1 MLQRKLKELLNQG
14 YDKTG
19 SKAFK
24 TERNQRVLRA
34 LVFCA
39 ISVLSIS
46 GCNINVR
53 GKQRPLLRHDRIHG
67 EVELVAERRTDEQGT
82 SGSKRKSKTKVIEE
96 RIRLKTEGDIY
107 HPDFFFYTA
116 AVGVGLAQQSIDSDD
131 VSEKDRE
138 SLNEY
143 NIFGQLLRSKSYPTT
158 FHASKSEDLIA
169 RQFLGSLRTE
179 RKTEGATLLLRSKTS
194 PMTFQYN
201 TSETDQ
207 DELTSLA
214 TDFFERDDERFRY
227 SLNHEFSES
236 SHMSFDF
243 DRTEVSQRS
252 LGVSQNTD
260 TDRYSLLHDLSFGS
274 DEENRLDS
282 LFNYTDQSGSFDYKN
297 WQWEE
302 RLRLQHSRD
311 FQTHYDF
318 RFSELERVTFK
329 NQETRGRAGFEH
341 KLYDNMVT
349 TANIFASKTDLD
361 TQGDIKQNG
370 GSVAVN
376 YWKNNPW
383 GILYSTYTASLTKSK
398 QTGGTGTGIV
408 IDESHIFTDPLSI
421 TLDRVNIDT
430 SSIVVTDN
438 TGGITYTENDDYTV
452 TEINGRIQ
460 LIINTFGALPN
471 ISNGQEIYVDYNFF
485 IEPEREEDTTRQNF
499 TIKERFNNGIS
510 LYYAHRRQD
519 EDVSSSLTEISPDEF
534 TVNTIGADYIN
545 KGLFLQAEY
554 SDEDSTQIPS
564 TSKMLQGRY
573 SWSVNKD
580 TRASLRVS
588 NQWLDFD
595 EPDDRDVELFKS
607 GAEIFSRLTDEYSL
621 SARADYRDEDDTR
634 FGSTRGFQFNSEFQ
648 YNFRQLSLTAGV
660 EINSLDRRNDT
671 IDGDFLYFRL
681 KRSF

>member
-1 MLQRKLKELLNQG
+1 MLNQR
-14 YDKTG
+14 YEKTG
-19 SKAFK
+19 SREVK
-24 TERNQRVLRA
+24 TDRNQSVLRV
-34 LVFCA
+34 LVFCG
-39 ISVLSIS
+39 IGVLSVS
-46 GCNINVR
+46 GCDINIR
-53 GKQRPLLRHDRIHG
+53 GKQRPLLRHDRIKG

-82 SGSKRKSKTKVIEE
+82 SGNKRESKTKLIEE
-96 RIRLKTEGDIY
+96 RVRLKTEGDIY

-116 AVGVGLAQQSIDSDD
+116 AVGLGLARQSIDSDD
-131 VSEKDRE
+131 VTEKDRE
-138 SLNEY
+138 SLNDY
-143 NIFGQLLRSKSYPTT
+143 NIFAQLLRSKSYPTT
-158 FHASKSEDLIA
+158 FHANKSEDLIA

-179 RKTEGATLLLRSKTS
+179 RETMGASLLLRSKTS

-207 DELTSLA
+207 DELASLA
-214 TDFFERDDERFRY
+214 ADFFKRDDERFRY
-227 SLNHEFSES
+227 SLTHEFSKS

-252 LGVSQNTD
+252 LGVSQDTD
-260 TDRYSLLHDLSFGS
+260 TDRYSLLHDLNFGS

-282 LFNYTDQSGSFDYKN
+282 LFNYVDQTGSFDYKN

-302 RLRLQHSRD
+302 RLRLQHSQR
-311 FQTHYDF
+311 FQTNYDI
-318 RFSELERVTFK
+318 RFSELKRETFK
-329 NQETRGRAGFEH
+329 NQETRGKAGFEY
-341 KLYDNMVT
+341 KLYDNAVT
-349 TANIFASKTDLD
+349 TANIFTSKTDLD

-370 GSVAVN
+370 GTVSFN

-383 GILYSTYTASLTKSK
+383 GTLFSTYTASLTKSE
-398 QTGGTGTGIV
+398 QSSGAGAGVI
-408 IDESHIFTDPLSI
+408 IDESHIFTDPLPIS
-421 TLDRVNIDT
+421 LDRVNIDT

-438 TGGITYTENDDYTV
+438 TGLNIYTLGDDYTV

-460 LIINTFGALPN
+460 LNMTTLGGIPPN
-471 ISNGQEIYVDYNFF
+471 VSNGQEIYVDYNFF

-499 TIKERFNNGIS
+499 TIKERFNNGLS

-519 EDVSSSLTEISPDEF
+519 EDVSSSLTEITPDEF
-534 TVNTIGADYIN
+534 TVNTIGADYVN

-573 SWSVNKD
+573 SWPVNKD

-588 NQWLDFD
+588 NHWLDFD
-595 EPDDRDVELFKS
+595 EPDDRDVVLFKS
-607 GAEIFSRLTDEYSL
+607 GAEIFSRLSDEYSI

-634 FGSTRGFQFNSEFQ
+634 FGSTRGFQLNSEVQ
-648 YNFRQLSLTAGV
+648 YIFRQLSISAGI
-660 EINSLDRRNDT
+660 EINSLNRRNDT

>member
-1 MLQRKLKELLNQG
+1 MIKAERLQ
-14 YDKTG
+14 
-19 SKAFK
+19 A
-24 TERNQRVLRA
+24 VLWA
-34 LVFCA
+34 LVFCG
-39 ISVLSIS
+39 ISLLSVP
-46 GCNINVR
+46 GCNVNVR
-53 GKQRPLLRHDRIHG
+53 GEQRPLLRHDRIRG
-67 EVELVAERRTDEQGT
+67 ELEMVARKRTDEQGT
-82 SGSKRKSKTKVIEE
+82 SGNKRQSKTKVIEE

-116 AVGVGLAQQSIDSDD
+116 AVGLGLARQNIDSDD
-131 VSEKDRE
+131 VSEKDSE
-138 SLNEY
+138 SLNDY
-143 NIFGQLLRSKSYPTT
+143 NIFAQLLRSKSYPTT

-169 RQFLGSLRTE
+169 RQFLGSLWTE

-201 TSETDQ
+201 ASETDQ

-214 TDFFERDDERFRY
+214 ADFFKRDDERFRY
-227 SLNHEFSES
+227 SLNHEFSRS

-252 LGVSQNTD
+252 LGVSQETD
-260 TDRYSLLHDLSFGS
+260 TDRYSFLHDLNFGS

-282 LFNYTDQSGSFDYKN
+282 LFNYADQSGSFDYKN

-302 RLRLQHSRD
+302 RLRLQHSPA
-311 FQTHYDF
+311 FQTNYDI
-318 RFSELERVTFK
+318 RFSELKRETFK

-341 KLYDNMVT
+341 KLYDNLVT
-349 TANIFASKTDLD
+349 TANIFTSKTDLD

-370 GSVAVN
+370 GTVAVN

-383 GILYSTYTASLTKSK
+383 GTLFSTYTASLTKSK
-398 QTGGTGTGIV
+398 QSGAAGTGVV
-408 IDESHIFTDPLSI
+408 IDESHIFTDPLPI

-430 SSIVVTDN
+430 STIVVTDSSGLN
-438 TGGITYTENDDYTV
+438 IYTLGDDYTF

-460 LIINTFGALPN
+460 LNMTTLGVVPPN
-471 ISNGQEIYVDYNFF
+471 VTDGQEIYVDYNFF
-485 IEPEREEDTTRQNF
+485 IEPERKEDTTRQNF
-499 TIKERFNNGIS
+499 TIKERFNNGLS

-519 EDVSSSLTEISPDEF
+519 EDVSSSLTEIAPDEF
-534 TVNTIGADYIN
+534 TVNTVGADYVN

-573 SWSVNKD
+573 SWPVNKD

-588 NQWLDFD
+588 NHWLDFD
-595 EPDDRDVELFKS
+595 EPDDRDVVLFRS
-607 GAEIFSRLTDEYSL
+607 GAEIFSRLTDEYSF

-634 FGSTRGFQFNSEFQ
+634 FGSTRGFQFNSELQ
-648 YNFRQLSLTAGV
+648 YNFRQLSITAGI
-660 EINSLDRRNDT
+660 EISSLDRRNDK

-681 KRSF
+681 KRFF

>member
-1 MLQRKLKELLNQG
+1 MPSQLYNKTRSWVITSVHFKGILWVLLF
-14 YDKTG
+14 Y
-19 SKAFK
+19 S
-24 TERNQRVLRA
+24 
-34 LVFCA
+34 
-39 ISVLSIS
+39 ISVLVGS
-46 GCNINVR
+46 GCNVNVR
-53 GKQRPLLRHDRIHG
+53 GKQRPLLKHDRIQG
-67 EVELVAERRTDEQGT
+67 EIELVAEKRTDEQGA
-82 SGSKRKSKTKVIEE
+82 SGNKRKSETEVIEE
-96 RIRLKTEGDIY
+96 RVRLKTEGDIY

-116 AVGVGLAQQSIDSDD
+116 AVGLGLAQQKIDSDD

-138 SLNEY
+138 SLNDY
-143 NIFGQLLRSKSYPTT
+143 NIFAQLLRSKSYPTT
-158 FHASKSEDLIA
+158 FHASKSEDLIP

-179 RKTEGATLLLRSKTS
+179 RQTEGATLLLRSKTS

-214 TDFFERDDERFRY
+214 ADFFKRDDERFRY
-227 SLNHEFSES
+227 SLNHEFSRS

-260 TDRYSLLHDLSFGS
+260 TDRYSLLHDLNFGS
-274 DEENRLDS
+274 DDENRLDS
-282 LFNYTDQSGSFDYKN
+282 LFNYADQSGSFDYTN

-302 RLRLQHSRD
+302 RLRLQHSPR
-311 FQTHYDF
+311 FLTNYDI
-318 RFSELERVTFK
+318 RFSELERETFR

-341 KLYDNMVT
+341 KLYDNLVT
-349 TANIFASKTDLD
+349 TANVFTSETDLD

-370 GSVAVN
+370 GTVSVN

-383 GILYSTYTASLTKSK
+383 GTLFSTYTASLTKSK
-398 QTGGTGTGIV
+398 QSGATGTGVV
-408 IDESHIFTDPLSI
+408 IDESHIFTDPLPI

-438 TGGITYTENDDYTV
+438 SGLNIYTLGDDYTV
-452 TEINGRIQ
+452 MEINGRVQ
-460 LIINTFGALPN
+460 LNMTTLGGIPPN
-471 ISNGQEIYVDYNFF
+471 VSNGQEIYVDYNFF

-499 TIKERFNNGIS
+499 TIKERFSNGLS

-519 EDVSSSLTEISPDEF
+519 EDVSSSLTEIAPDEF
-534 TVNTIGADYIN
+534 SINTVGTEYVN

-573 SWSVNKD
+573 SWPVNKD

-588 NQWLDFD
+588 NHWLDFD
-595 EPDDRDVELFKS
+595 EPDNRDVVLFKS
-607 GAEIFSRLTDEYSL
+607 GAEIFSRLTDEYSI
-621 SARADYRDEDDTR
+621 SARADYRNEDDTR
-634 FGSTRGFQFNSEFQ
+634 FGSTRGFQFNSEVQ
-648 YNFRQLSLTAGV
+648 YNFRQLSITAGI
-660 EINSLDRRNDT
+660 EINSLDRRNDS

-681 KRSF
+681 KRFF

>member
-1 MLQRKLKELLNQG
+1 VIKVMRLHGILW
-14 YDKTG
+14 
-19 SKAFK
+19 
-24 TERNQRVLRA
+24 A
-34 LVFCA
+34 LVFCG
-39 ISVLSIS
+39 ISVLSVP
-46 GCNINVR
+46 GCNVNVR
-53 GKQRPLLRHDRIHG
+53 GKQRPLLRHDRIQG

-82 SGSKRKSKTKVIEE
+82 SGNKRESKTKVIEE

-116 AVGVGLAQQSIDSDD
+116 AVGFGLAQQKIDSDD
-131 VSEKDRE
+131 VSAKDTE
-138 SLNEY
+138 SLNDY
-143 NIFGQLLRSKSYPTT
+143 NFFGHLLRSKSYPTT

-201 TSETDQ
+201 ASETDQ
-207 DELTSLA
+207 DELASLA
-214 TDFFERDDERFRY
+214 TDFFNREDERFRY
-227 SLNHEFSES
+227 SLSHEFSQS
-236 SHMSFDF
+236 SHLSFDF

-252 LGVSQNTD
+252 LGVSQKTD
-260 TDRYSLLHDLSFGS
+260 TDRYSLLHDLNFGG

-282 LFNYTDQSGSFDYKN
+282 LFNYADQSGSFDFKN

-302 RLRLQHSRD
+302 RLRLQHSAS
-311 FQTHYDF
+311 FQTNYDF
-318 RFSELERVTFK
+318 RFSELKRETFK
-329 NQETRGRAGFEH
+329 NQETRGKAGFEY

-349 TANIFASKTDLD
+349 TANIFTSKTDLD

-370 GSVAVN
+370 GSIAVN

-383 GILYSTYTASLTKSK
+383 GTLFSTYTASLTESK
-398 QTGGTGTGIV
+398 QTGGAGTGVV
-408 IDESHIFTDPLSI
+408 IDESHIFTDPLPI

-430 SSIVVTDN
+430 SSILVTDN
-438 TGGITYTENDDYTV
+438 TGLNIYTLGDDYTV

-460 LIINTFGALPN
+460 LNVTTLGGIPPN
-471 ISNGQEIYVDYNFF
+471 VSNGQEIFVDYNFF

-499 TIKERFNNGIS
+499 TIKERFDNGLS
-510 LYYAHRRQD
+510 LYYTHRRQD
-519 EDVSSSLTEISPDEF
+519 EDVSSSLTEIAPDEF
-534 TVNTIGADYIN
+534 SVNTVGTDYVN

-573 SWSVNKD
+573 SWTVNKD
-580 TRASLRVS
+580 TTASLRVS
-588 NQWLDFD
+588 NHWLDFD
-595 EPDDRDVELFKS
+595 EPDNRDVELFKS
-607 GAEIFSRLTDEYSL
+607 GAEIFSRLTDEFSI
-621 SARADYRDEDDTR
+621 SARGDYRDEDDTR
-634 FGSTRGFQFNSEFQ
+634 FGSTRGFQFNSELQ
-648 YNFRQLSLTAGV
+648 YNFRQLSFSAGI

-681 KRSF
+681 KRVF

>member
-1 MLQRKLKELLNQG
+1 
-14 YDKTG
+14 
-19 SKAFK
+19 
-24 TERNQRVLRA
+24 
-34 LVFCA
+34 VFCG
-39 ISVLSIS
+39 IGVLSVS
-46 GCNINVR
+46 GCDINIR
-53 GKQRPLLRHDRIHG
+53 GKQRPLLRHDRIKG

-82 SGSKRKSKTKVIEE
+82 SGNKRESKTKLIEE
-96 RIRLKTEGDIY
+96 RVRLKTEGDIY

-116 AVGVGLAQQSIDSDD
+116 AVGLGLARQSIDSDD
-131 VSEKDRE
+131 VTEKDRE
-138 SLNEY
+138 SLNDY
-143 NIFGQLLRSKSYPTT
+143 NIFAQLLRSKSYPTT
-158 FHASKSEDLIA
+158 FHANKSEDLIA

-179 RKTEGATLLLRSKTS
+179 RETMGASLLLRSKTS

-207 DELTSLA
+207 DELASLA
-214 TDFFERDDERFRY
+214 ADFFKRDDERFRY
-227 SLNHEFSES
+227 SLTHEFSKS

-252 LGVSQNTD
+252 LGVSQDTD
-260 TDRYSLLHDLSFGS
+260 TDRYSLLHDLNFGS

-282 LFNYTDQSGSFDYKN
+282 LFNYVDQTGSFDYKN

-302 RLRLQHSRD
+302 RLRLQHSQR
-311 FQTHYDF
+311 FQTNYDI
-318 RFSELERVTFK
+318 RFSELKRETFK
-329 NQETRGRAGFEH
+329 NQETRGKAGFEY
-341 KLYDNMVT
+341 KLYDNAVT
-349 TANIFASKTDLD
+349 TANIFTSKTDLD

-370 GSVAVN
+370 GTVSFN

-383 GILYSTYTASLTKSK
+383 GTLFSTYTASLTKSE
-398 QTGGTGTGIV
+398 QSSGAGAGVI
-408 IDESHIFTDPLSI
+408 IDESHIFTDPLPIS
-421 TLDRVNIDT
+421 LDRVNIDT

-438 TGGITYTENDDYTV
+438 TGLNIYTLGDDYTV

-460 LIINTFGALPN
+460 LNMTTLGGIPPN
-471 ISNGQEIYVDYNFF
+471 VSNGQEIYVDYNFF

-499 TIKERFNNGIS
+499 TIKERFNNGLS

-519 EDVSSSLTEISPDEF
+519 EDVSSSLTEITPDEF
-534 TVNTIGADYIN
+534 TVNTIGADYVN

-573 SWSVNKD
+573 SWPVNKD

-588 NQWLDFD
+588 NHWLDFD
-595 EPDDRDVELFKS
+595 EPDDRDVVLFKS
-607 GAEIFSRLTDEYSL
+607 GAEIFSRLSDEYSI

-634 FGSTRGFQFNSEFQ
+634 FGSTRGFQLNSEVQ
-648 YNFRQLSLTAGV
+648 YIFRQLSISAGI
-660 EINSLDRRNDT
+660 EINSLNRRNDT

>member
-1 MLQRKLKELLNQG
+1 LLNRR
-14 YDKTG
+14 YNKTG
-19 SKAFK
+19 GGAVK
-24 TERNQRVLRA
+24 TARNQSVLWA
-34 LVFCA
+34 LVFCG
-39 ISVLSIS
+39 ISVLSIT
-46 GCNINVR
+46 GCNVNVR
-53 GKQRPLLRHDRIHG
+53 GKQRPLLRHDRIKG

-82 SGSKRKSKTKVIEE
+82 SGNKRESKTKVIEE

-116 AVGVGLAQQSIDSDD
+116 AVGLGLARQSIDSDD

-138 SLNEY
+138 SLNDY
-143 NIFGQLLRSKSYPTT
+143 NIFAQLLRSKSYPTT

-179 RKTEGATLLLRSKTS
+179 RQTEGVSLLLRSRTS

-201 TSETDQ
+201 ASETDQ
-207 DELTSLA
+207 GELTSLA
-214 TDFFERDDERFRY
+214 SDFFKRDDERFRY
-227 SLNHEFSES
+227 SLNHEFSQS

-260 TDRYSLLHDLSFGS
+260 TDRYSLLHDLNFGS

-282 LFNYTDQSGSFDYKN
+282 LFNFTDQSGSFDYKN

-302 RLRLQHSRD
+302 RLRFQHSRR
-311 FQTHYDF
+311 FQTNYDL
-318 RFSELERVTFK
+318 RFSELKRETFK
-329 NQETRGRAGFEH
+329 NQETRGKAGFEY
-341 KLYDNMVT
+341 KLYDNVVT
-349 TANIFASKTDLD
+349 TANIFTSKTDLD

-370 GSVAVN
+370 GTVAVN

-383 GILYSTYTASLTKSK
+383 GTLFSTYTASLTKSK
-398 QTGGTGTGIV
+398 QSGGAGTGVV
-408 IDESHIFTDPLSI
+408 IDESHIFTDPLPI

-438 TGGITYTENDDYTV
+438 TGLNIYTLGDDYTV
-452 TEINGRIQ
+452 MEINGRIQ
-460 LIINTFGALPN
+460 LNMTTLGVVPPN
-471 ISNGQEIYVDYNFF
+471 VSNRQEIYVDYNFF

-499 TIKERFNNGIS
+499 TIKERFNNGMS

-519 EDVSSSLTEISPDEF
+519 EDVSSSLTEITPDEF
-534 TVNTIGADYIN
+534 TVNTIGADYVN

-573 SWSVNKD
+573 SWPVNKD

-588 NQWLDFD
+588 NHWLDFD
-595 EPDDRDVELFKS
+595 EPDERDVELFKS
-607 GAEIFSRLTDEYSL
+607 GAEIFSRLTDEYSI

-634 FGSTRGFQFNSEFQ
+634 FGSTRGFQFNSEVQ
-648 YNFRQLSLTAGV
+648 YNFRQLSITAGI

-671 IDGDFLYFRL
+671 IDGEFLYLRV
-681 KRSF
+681 KRFF